1 MLLSFKIKLLLVT
14 LHAAVLLL
22 VVAHDV
28 DQPEVGAGEEQLVE
42 VLRVDLRA
50 PPPPPHGLH
59 QGGHHAAGPLHLV
72 VQVPRRE
79 QDPGLRAVQVIII
92 ITLALELQTNLRR
105 SFTITEKDTTRVV
118 NVKAL
123 LTKKMPL
130 VGRGLLQDCET
141 FV

>member
-1 MLLSFKIKLLLVT
+1 MIHLRLFYGINFLFSCVLLTMYIMIIVTLPVVLLSFKIKLLFVT

-22 VVAHDV
+22 VVADDV

-50 PPPPPHGLH
+50 PPPPPHGLD

-79 QDPGLRAVQVIII
+79 QDPGLRAVQVITTFKYIK
-92 ITLALELQTNLRR
+92 
-105 SFTITEKDTTRVV
+105 SFK
-118 NVKAL
+118 
-123 LTKKMPL
+123 
-130 VGRGLLQDCET
+130 
-141 FV
+141 

>member
-1 MLLSFKIKLLLVT
+1 MIIVTIPVVLLSFKIKLLLVT
-14 LHAAVLLL
+14 LHAGVLLL

-72 VQVPRRE
+72 VQVPGRE
-79 QDPGLRAVQVIII
+79 QDPGLRAVQVI
-92 ITLALELQTNLRR
+92 
-105 SFTITEKDTTRVV
+105 TTFSIRAS
-118 NVKAL
+118 NE
-123 LTKKMPL
+123 PL
-130 VGRGLLQDCET
+130 
-141 FV
+141 

>member
-1 MLLSFKIKLLLVT
+1 MYIMIIVALPVVLLSFKIKLLFVT

-50 PPPPPHGLH
+50 PPPPPHGLD

-79 QDPGLRAVQVIII
+79 QDPGLRAVQVIT
-92 ITLALELQTNLRR
+92 TLSILRASNEALEKFHNH
-105 SFTITEKDTTRVV
+105 EEG
-118 NVKAL
+118 
-123 LTKKMPL
+123 PY
-130 VGRGLLQDCET
+130 
-141 FV
+141 

>member
-1 MLLSFKIKLLLVT
+1 MSFKIKLLLVT

-28 DQPEVGAGEEQLVE
+28 DQPQVGAGEEQLVE

-72 VQVPRRE
+72 VQVPGRE
-79 QDPGLRAVQVIII
+79 QDPGLRAVQVI
-92 ITLALELQTNLRR
+92 TTFSFSTRASNEPLEKFHNH
-105 SFTITEKDTTRVV
+105 
-118 NVKAL
+118 
-123 LTKKMPL
+123 
-130 VGRGLLQDCET
+130 
-141 FV
+141 